1 MFFHIHS
8 TVKKCE
14 PFFFFLKKRFT
25 FLVSQNIKNKYML
38 RVPRLRWPKW
48 NELSV
53 IINCIS
59 IVFLVFGF
67 EGRLSCF
74 TKNGGAIE
82 QRNG

>member
-1 MFFHIHS
+1 MF
-8 TVKKCE
+8 
-14 PFFFFLKKRFT
+14 LDYDG
-25 FLVSQNIKNKYML
+25 QNGYEF
-38 RVPRLRWPKW
+38 W
-48 NELSV
+48 V

-82 QRNG
+82 QRNGLDFFFLCIIFSSSNSRGDQKLNLLTIYL